1 MFCISSSFTSLYFS
15 ASLHDCIRLNMS
27 SDVYHPVG
35 FFSCSWFLFMFASS
49 HSTHGRDARILH
61 HENHHVLVRS
71 PAEATPSP
79 LEAVLERVPFGLRAP
94 ALPLELHESL
104 AVLTPP
110 LQRTAPA
117 QTGASRPL
125 PTPSTPPE
133 SRRAHPEGRPQHAS
147 VDGPPAPLPLGGPL
161 GHPAPL
167 RVPLALGGDSSRA
180 RRGPLT
186 RVRRGPLSRARRG
199 RLSPARA
206 GDCSLSRA
214 EPPTLAAGAAA
225 VLSE

>member
-1 MFCISSSFTSLYFS
+1 MFIIQLVSFH
-15 ASLHDCIRLNMS
+15 A
-27 SDVYHPVG
+27 VG
-35 FFSCSWFLFMFASS
+35 FFSCLRHLIQHMAGMQEFFTMRITTCWPALQPKRRNSPSRWSW
-49 HSTHGRDARILH
+49 TD
-61 HENHHVLVRS
+61 
-71 PAEATPSP
+71 
-79 LEAVLERVPFGLRAP
+79 LERVPLGLRAP
-94 ALPLELHESL
+94 ALPLELLESL

-110 LQRTAPA
+110 LQCTAPP

-167 RVPLALGGDSSRA
+167 RVPLALGGGHSSRA

-206 GDCSLSRA
+206 GDCSLARA